1 MAVQCTWKKN
11 ISLKLFISNIIRL
24 FSWLLDKNLIQI
36 SKKSLER
43 NVARYLYKSPIPI
56 TTEEVAY
63 HGKQTI
69 LWVSYKSPISGRL
82 FKIHSPQQDS
92 PVSEKTFSLCY
103 LVDQVRVRYFVSSLV
118 HSSIPIKHR
127 YSPVSEIVFILFSW
141 FFQWTKS

>member
-1 MAVQCTWKKN
+1 MCMKKEL
-11 ISLKLFISNIIRL
+11 LKTIHLKHHTSF
-24 FSWLLDKNLIQI
+24 FLIFGHCNVEQEFN
-36 SKKSLER
+36 SDFKKIPKR

-92 PVSEKTFSLCY
+92 PVSEKTFSL
-103 LVDQVRVRYFVSSLV
+103 
-118 HSSIPIKHR
+118 
-127 YSPVSEIVFILFSW
+127 LFGGPS
-141 FFQWTKS
+141 

>member
-69 LWVSYKSPISGRL
+69 LWVSYKSPISCRL

>member
-1 MAVQCTWKKN
+1 MLN
-11 ISLKLFISNIIRL
+11 
-24 FSWLLDKNLIQI
+24 KNLIQI

-69 LWVSYKSPISGRL
+69 LWVSYKSPISCRL

-103 LVDQVRVRYFVSSLV
+103 LVDQVRVSY
-118 HSSIPIKHR
+118 
-127 YSPVSEIVFILFSW
+127 
-141 FFQWTKS
+141 